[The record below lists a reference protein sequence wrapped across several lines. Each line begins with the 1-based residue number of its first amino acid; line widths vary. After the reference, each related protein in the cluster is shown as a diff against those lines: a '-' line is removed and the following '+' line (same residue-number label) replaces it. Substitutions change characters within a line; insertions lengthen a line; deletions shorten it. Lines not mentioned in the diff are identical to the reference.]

1 MADGKTKTTSFH
13 DDVKDLKED
22 TQTDKGETIAGKPY
36 VRGRKPIKFCEE
48 LCDEICDRMIE
59 GESLREIAKE
69 ERMPSMGTMMRWVGD
84 SERFAEQYARARAM
98 QAETYASQII
108 EIAEDGT
115 NDWMEKRNK
124 DGEVIGWTVNGEA
137 VQRSKL
143 RIDARKW
150 IMSKI
155 LPKRY
160 GEKVEIEHKGEVKT
174 VAELEPGER
183 RQLARALLTAREN
196 AAKEVADH
204 DQGVEEDSE

>member
-1 MADGKTKTTSFH
+1 MADGTSKTTSSH
-13 DDVKDLKED
+13 DDAKDL
-22 TQTDKGETIAGKPY
+22 QGEKATRINGKPHT
-36 VRGRKPIKFCEE
+36 VGRKPIKFCEE
-48 LCDEICDRMIE
+48 LCDEICDRMID
-59 GESLREIAKE
+59 GESLREIARD

-98 QAETYASQII
+98 QAETYASEII

-115 NDWMEKRNK
+115 NDWMEKVNK
-124 DGEVIGWTVNGEA
+124 DGEVVGWTVNGEA

-143 RIDARKW
+143 RIEARKW

-160 GEKVEIEHKGEVKT
+160 GEKVEIEHRGEVKT
-174 VAELEPGER
+174 VADLDPAER

-196 AAKEVADH
+196 AAREVLDH
-204 DQGVEEDSE
+204 VQDEEDSE